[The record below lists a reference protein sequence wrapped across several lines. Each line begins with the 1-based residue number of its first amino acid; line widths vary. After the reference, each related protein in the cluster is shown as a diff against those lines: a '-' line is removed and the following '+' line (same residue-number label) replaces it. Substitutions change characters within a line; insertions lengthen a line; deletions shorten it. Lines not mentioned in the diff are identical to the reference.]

1 MIRPSGVAMP
11 GLGGTV
17 NTIVGSPNWAGYAV
31 ASARSGAFRSVSASW
46 VQPAAHCKGVAGHR
60 YAAFW
65 VGLDGFNQG
74 DMNVEQTGADSD
86 CTGTKPTYYGWYE
99 MFPAFPVFFRTPI
112 RAGDHMSASVTFS
125 GTKTYTLVLRDST
138 RHWKKT
144 IVKNSTTAPRTSAE
158 VIAEAPTSALTGNV
172 LPLANFGSM
181 RWTGS
186 KVNGTLLRKIGRRIR
201 IIMADSPS
209 RIKCQ
214 TSVIGSADAFINRYV
229 RAT

>member
-11 GLGGTV
+11 GVGGSV
-17 NTIVGSPNWAGYAV
+17 NTVLGSPNWAGYAV
-31 ASARSGAFRSVSASW
+31 SSPRSGAFRSVSASW
-46 VQPAAHCKGVAGHR
+46 VQPATHCKGVAGHR

-74 DMNVEQTGADSD
+74 DNAVEQTGADSD

-99 MFPAFPVFFRTPI
+99 MFPAFPVFFRNTI

-125 GTKTYTLVLRDST
+125 GTKTFVLVLRDST
-138 RHWKKT
+138 R
-144 IVKNSTTAPRTSAE
+144 IVKQQANLARSSAE
-158 VIAEAPTSALTGNV
+158 VIAEAPTSAATLQV
-172 LPLANFGSM
+172 LPLANFGAM

-201 IIMADSPS
+201 INMVELTHMNVLKCLTSP
-209 RIKCQ
+209 
-214 TSVIGSADAFINRYV
+214 IGSADSFTDRYL